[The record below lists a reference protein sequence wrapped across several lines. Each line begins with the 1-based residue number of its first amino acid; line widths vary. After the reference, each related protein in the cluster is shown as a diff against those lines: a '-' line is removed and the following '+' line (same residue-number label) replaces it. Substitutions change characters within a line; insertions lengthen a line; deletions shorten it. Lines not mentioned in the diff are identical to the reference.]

1 MIYFIQQGKT
11 GPIKIGYTSKNDTS
25 QRIQSLQ
32 NASPE
37 TLILLG
43 YIEGDKDKE
52 ALLHRFFHA
61 HKLKGEWFE
70 PCPMVLNYILSLIL
84 GVSFSEIQNR
94 YENVPGFNDIVN
106 GIIPLDNFLASFEQ
120 RIIRYALEKTG
131 NNKQK
136 SAEMLGISFRSIRHR
151 IQKYKIT

>member
-1 MIYFIQQGKT
+1 MIYFIQQGKA
-11 GPIKIGYTSKNDTS
+11 GPIKIGYTSKNDIS

-32 NASPE
+32 PASPE

-70 PCPMVLNYILSLIL
+70 PSPMVLNYILSLIL
-84 GVSFSEIQNR
+84 GVSFSEIHR
-94 YENVPGFNDIVN
+94 KYESVPGFNDIIN
-106 GIIPLDNFLASFEQ
+106 GIVPLDSFLAEFEK
-120 RIIRYALEKTG
+120 RIISYSLEKTK

-136 SAEMLGISFRSIRHR
+136 AAAMLGISFRSMRHR
-151 IQKYKIT
+151 IQKHNI